1 MNCSGH
7 GFCNLQGGIPTCSC
21 MPSFTGEGCNIEL
34 PACPTEL
41 NNCTGHGLCKP
52 TSANSIAW
60 ECVCESGFCGT
71 SCNRVCPT
79 CPNNCTGHGICVGST
94 CQCDPGFLG
103 SDCTQVVPIVG
114 CPDSCSGHG
123 RCREVTSGKYQCECD
138 LGFIGLNCALV
149 SGGCPGNC
157 SGKGECI
164 RGECACSNGYT
175 GASCNRALGTCA
187 ASNNCSGNGLCV
199 NGSCSCYPG
208 FRGADCSRACYEN
221 ATGNIGCNHDKN
233 HGVCTN
239 GTCTCLQYEWKG
251 EWCEIEVHETD
262 IGKVTSSNNPL
273 GVVVLSVVCVGAL
286 FAIAGFTYNYMTK
299 GKRGLNAVPGMD
311 AMRSAVK
318 GDDYEAAPENRYAS
332 NY

>member
-1 MNCSGH
+1 MDH
-7 GFCNLQGGIPTCSC
+7 A
-21 MPSFTGEGCNIEL
+21 
-34 PACPTEL
+34 PA
-41 NNCTGHGLCKP
+41 
-52 TSANSIAW
+52 I
-60 ECVCESGFCGT
+60 
-71 SCNRVCPT
+71 
-79 CPNNCTGHGICVGST
+79 
-94 CQCDPGFLG
+94 
-103 SDCTQVVPIVG
+103 
-114 CPDSCSGHG
+114 PDSV
-123 RCREVTSGKYQCECD
+123 ELIAVELVTKMQLET
-138 LGFIGLNCALV
+138 L
-149 SGGCPGNC
+149 
-157 SGKGECI
+157 
-164 RGECACSNGYT
+164 
-175 GASCNRALGTCA
+175 A
-187 ASNNCSGNGLCV
+187 A
-199 NGSCSCYPG
+199 
-208 FRGADCSRACYEN
+208 
-221 ATGNIGCNHDKN
+221 TMTKN